1 VLGITALV
9 AAWRTSL
16 IAATTIIAIVLSLG
30 SAALRWDLLV
40 AAASLFAIAG
50 TLFAAAGGT
59 SVLRLFEVGMREVED
74 EPLSLPCPL
83 LALRAPRD
91 EASLIIGLGQVV
103 QGLWHAAARF
113 VVLAA
118 RPLGRRLAPPGS
130 DGTDELYLVLVAAM
144 CLLVLV
150 GGWFNLWTPPS
161 LKEAGWFQWGIAHL
175 KAGLLLSGVVG
186 LVGLLAWA
194 LPTMAIS
201 LATGREAFMLP
212 AATLVEAE
220 PLPNAR
226 ASDGRGP
233 AENGARNPL
242 RRTARW
248 PEPFAIRRAR
258 GARPGRAVAARTGW
272 CAGSRP
278 MPHAVNLALDPANPL
293 HRALLRLESGL
304 AMAEIASPVPR
315 TRSMVF
321 AAAINATGHR
331 ASETP
336 DPSAYGAAAYRA

>member
-40 AAASLFAIAG
+40 AASLFAIAA

-103 QGLWHAAARF
+103 QGVWHAAARF

-144 CLLVLV
+144 CLL
-150 GGWFNLWTPPS
+150 GP
-161 LKEAGWFQWGIAHL
+161 
-175 KAGLLLSGVVG
+175 
-186 LVGLLAWA
+186 LA
-194 LPTMAIS
+194 
-201 LATGREAFMLP
+201 
-212 AATLVEAE
+212 
-220 PLPNAR
+220 
-226 ASDGRGP
+226 
-233 AENGARNPL
+233 
-242 RRTARW
+242 
-248 PEPFAIRRAR
+248 
-258 GARPGRAVAARTGW
+258 
-272 CAGSRP
+272 
-278 MPHAVNLALDPANPL
+278 
-293 HRALLRLESGL
+293 
-304 AMAEIASPVPR
+304 
-315 TRSMVF
+315 
-321 AAAINATGHR
+321 
-331 ASETP
+331 
-336 DPSAYGAAAYRA
+336 

>member
-150 GGWFNLWTPPS
+150 GGWFNLWTP
-161 LKEAGWFQWGIAHL
+161 
-175 KAGLLLSGVVG
+175 
-186 LVGLLAWA
+186 
-194 LPTMAIS
+194 
-201 LATGREAFMLP
+201 
-212 AATLVEAE
+212 
-220 PLPNAR
+220 
-226 ASDGRGP
+226 
-233 AENGARNPL
+233 
-242 RRTARW
+242 
-248 PEPFAIRRAR
+248 
-258 GARPGRAVAARTGW
+258 RP
-272 CAGSRP
+272 
-278 MPHAVNLALDPANPL
+278 
-293 HRALLRLESGL
+293 
-304 AMAEIASPVPR
+304 
-315 TRSMVF
+315 
-321 AAAINATGHR
+321 
-331 ASETP
+331 
-336 DPSAYGAAAYRA
+336 